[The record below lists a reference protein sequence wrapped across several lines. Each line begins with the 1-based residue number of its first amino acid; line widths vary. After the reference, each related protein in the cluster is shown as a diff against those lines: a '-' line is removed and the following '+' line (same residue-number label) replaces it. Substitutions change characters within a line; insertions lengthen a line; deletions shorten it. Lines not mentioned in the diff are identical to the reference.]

1 MSTPSRLVE
10 GRPLSGAVVTGGV
23 VGCWRRTVGGGAAV
37 VRSRLGRPRLEAG
50 RVASAGGAGDAAGAG
65 AGDGGAAGRSTT
77 STLNVAARSSSS
89 AAWIN
94 SFPGRRPVA
103 RPCESIESSSSSKLV
118 QVTFV

>member
-1 MSTPSRLVE
+1 M
-10 GRPLSGAVVTGGV
+10 TGGV
-23 VGCWRRTVGGGAAV
+23 AAAGAGLSAAGRLLSGPAWVVPAWKPDVGG
-37 VRSRLGRPRLEAG
+37 
-50 RVASAGGAGDAAGAG
+50 AGGAGSAGDAADV
-65 AGDGGAAGRSTT
+65 AGDGGVAGRSTT